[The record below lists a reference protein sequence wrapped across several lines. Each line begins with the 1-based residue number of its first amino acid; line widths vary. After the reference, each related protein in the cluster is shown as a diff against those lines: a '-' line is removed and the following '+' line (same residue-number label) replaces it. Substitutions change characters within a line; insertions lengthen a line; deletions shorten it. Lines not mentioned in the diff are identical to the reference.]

1 MKKRLTI
8 FALGGNELSPAGII
22 DSDSGK
28 IFLPDLA
35 RQWKKTAD
43 TCELLAKI
51 ISKNPDENYIITH
64 GNGPQVGNLIMNSK
78 SGTVELD
85 VCDADTQGSMGYM
98 LSQLTNSLRILGVNK
113 IAAETLTKVVV
124 DESDP
129 SFNFPTKFIGPSYT
143 KKEALEKIEKENRPF
158 KYYKKD
164 QNNNEL
170 WRWVVPSPLPLEIVE
185 IDLIEANLQAGVI
198 PIVVGGGGI
207 PVRKVKSEVING
219 EEIYLCKYG
228 IEYRRKYSSNNPPVN
243 IFTGVNA
250 VIDKDLASSLLG
262 KTIIE
267 RENKRGNDVE
277 AALCIFT
284 NIDGVKINYQQP
296 DQKDLVNL
304 TLSEIENLYNR
315 NIFPDGS
322 MAPKIKAAIYFLKGG
337 GKKVMITKAE
347 LYEETLLGI
356 NGTTIVPD

>member
-8 FALGGNELSPAGII
+8 FALGGNELSPTGII
-22 DSDSGK
+22 DSDTGK
-28 IFLPDLA
+28 IIFPDLA
-35 RQWKKTAD
+35 GQWKKTAE

-51 ISKNPDENYIITH
+51 ISKNPNEDYIVTH

-78 SGTVELD
+78 SGIVELD

-98 LSQLTNSLRILGVNK
+98 LSQLTNSLRIIGVNK

-124 DESDP
+124 DESDLAF
-129 SFNFPTKFIGPSYT
+129 SFPTKFIGPSCS
-143 KKEALEKIEKENRPF
+143 KEEAIEKTAKENRQF

-164 QNNNEL
+164 ENNNEL
-170 WRWVVPSPLPLEIVE
+170 WRWVVPSPMPIEIVE

-207 PVRKVKSEVING
+207 PVRKVKPEIIND
-219 EEIYLCKYG
+219 EEIHFCKYG
-228 IEYRRKYSSNNPPVN
+228 IKYKRKYLKDNLPVN
-243 IFTGVNA
+243 IYTGVNA

-267 RENKRGNDVE
+267 KENKRGNDVE
-277 AALCIFT
+277 ATLCIFT
-284 NIDGVKINYQQP
+284 NIDGVKINYQKP
-296 DQKDLVNL
+296 DQKDLVHL
-304 TLSEIENLYNR
+304 TLSEIEYLFNR
-315 NIFPDGS
+315 NIFPEGS
-322 MAPKIKAAIYFLKGG
+322 MAPKIKAAIDFLKGG
-337 GKKVMITKAE
+337 GKKVLITKAE

-356 NGTTIVPD
+356 KGTTIESD

>member
-1 MKKRLTI
+1 MKKQLTI
-8 FALGGNELSPAGII
+8 FALGGNELSPAGFI

-35 RQWKKTAD
+35 GQWKKTAD

-51 ISKNPDENYIITH
+51 ISKNPDQYYIITH

-78 SGTVELD
+78 SLTVELD

-98 LSQLTNSLRILGVNK
+98 LSQLTNSLRIMGVNK

-124 DESDP
+124 DDSDP
-129 SFNFPTKFIGPSYT
+129 AFSFPTKFIGPSYS
-143 KKEALEKIEKENRPF
+143 KKEALEKIKKENRPF
-158 KYYKKD
+158 RYYKKD
-164 QNNNEL
+164 HNNNEL
-170 WRWVVPSPLPLEIVE
+170 WRWVVPSPPPLEIVE

-207 PVRKVKSEVING
+207 PVRKVKPEIINN
-219 EEIYLCKYG
+219 EELYLCKYG
-228 IEYRRKYSSNNPPVN
+228 IEYRRKYSINNLPVN
-243 IFTGVNA
+243 IYTGVNA

-267 RENKRGNDVE
+267 RENNRGNDIE
-277 AALCIFT
+277 ATLCIFT
-284 NIDGVKINYQQP
+284 NIDGVKINYQKP
-296 DQKDLVNL
+296 DQRNLLHL
-304 TLSEIENLYNR
+304 TLSEIENLYNQ
-315 NIFPDGS
+315 NIFPEGS
-322 MAPKIKAAIYFLKGG
+322 MAPKIKAAINFLKGG
-337 GKKVMITKAE
+337 GKKVLITRAE

-356 NGTTIVPD
+356 NGTTIEPD